1 MVSFHFLRR
10 LFCKTNAMG
19 GELLSLVSTK
29 SKAFAVRIIRLY
41 QYLCSEKREFVISK
55 QLLRSGTSI
64 GANLAEADYAISRS
78 DFLSKLYISL
88 KETSET
94 LYWLDLL
101 YQTDYLTA
109 EQYESI
115 RHDAEELRKILSS
128 STKTTKSS
136 ISSK

>member
-1 MVSFHFLRR
+1 M
-10 LFCKTNAMG
+10 
-19 GELLSLVSTK
+19 SLVSTK

-115 RHDAEELRKILSS
+115 RHDAEELRRILSS